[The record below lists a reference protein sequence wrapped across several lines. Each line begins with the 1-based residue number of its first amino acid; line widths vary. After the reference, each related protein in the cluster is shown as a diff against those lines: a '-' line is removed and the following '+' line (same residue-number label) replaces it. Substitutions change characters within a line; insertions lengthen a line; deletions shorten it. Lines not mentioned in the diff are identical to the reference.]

1 MKWKERANKSWK
13 RKAVESTKEQDEEG
27 DSDVHTKSSQNVQ

>member
-1 MKWKERANKSWK
+1 MERESQQEWKKKGGGEK
-13 RKAVESTKEQDEEG
+13 TKEQDEKG